1 MKCKEAKIKISIV
14 VLIISMPLIV
24 KLLSFIIKLLGF
36 TNGEILDYIGVL
48 ITGGITYFVLRKTIE
63 NNNENLNKQIEIQ
76 KEIMHKQFE
85 FELGQK
91 TFQKF
96 EDEILKVITGMNF
109 DYSFVENVKQIKDIF
124 DLSNIQNI
132 FNSIGTMCN
141 YLQNRIAYVDFLKMN
156 IDLYNCVENIENLN
170 SYVNDLKDKIK
181 QSSSKI
187 SLIYNKTNQLFEFVN
202 LLYTRVINNTNLN
215 NSPQPITDADMAY
228 FTKKLTEIKIDIQNY
243 YETFDGEKNKE
254 HKDFLGK
261 MKKFIQLI
269 NEESIKLKN
278 NLDN

>member
-14 VLIISMPLIV
+14 VLIISTPLIV
-24 KLLSFIIKLLGF
+24 KLLNFIIKFLGF

-170 SYVNDLKDKIK
+170 SYVDDLKDKIN
-181 QSSSKI
+181 QSLSKI
-187 SLIYNKTNQLFEFVN
+187 SLIYTKTNKLFEFVN
-202 LLYTRVINNTNLN
+202 SLYTRVINNTNLN
-215 NSPQPITDADMAY
+215 NPSQPITDADRAN

-261 MKKFIQLI
+261 MKEFIQLI

>member
-63 NNNENLNKQIEIQ
+63 NNNEILNKQF
-76 KEIMHKQFE
+76 K

-132 FNSIGTMCN
+132 FNSISTVCN
-141 YLQNRIAYVDFLKMN
+141 YLQNRIAYIDFLKTN

-228 FTKKLTEIKIDIQNY
+228 FTKNY
-243 YETFDGEKNKE
+243 
-254 HKDFLGK
+254 H
-261 MKKFIQLI
+261 
-269 NEESIKLKN
+269 
-278 NLDN
+278 